1 MKKRNMAITI
11 AAVSAATSVAP
22 ALAFADTLD
31 NQVIASTDANAVNQL
46 KGEIQGFLNTKYT
59 NEANMLKDVT
69 YQNSEKQNLTKAVA
83 GQCVYTIQVKCEN
96 AKNNISNLT
105 DMDQLDVALAQLNN
119 TDNRFLNIEVIDNGH
134 NTVNGQIVNWKEG
147 KYTQEEITNVLD
159 TASLAV
165 IDTKSEATD
174 AQTKVTAVQTAITS
188 AITAAGK
195 SVPADLTAADA
206 AVKKA
211 AAAVKSD
218 AAGNS
223 AELITPANVQA
234 AKAALETIKT
244 NVQDI
249 TNATNTALE
258 ALTNN
263 FITDTK
269 KVDDNTVELTL
280 KNNTTPLTLKTGDT
294 ELNLQAPI
302 YSQDKSGSY
311 LDKDGQV
318 IAGVTTNEQAATND
332 DTVVTGFEVARE
344 NLQIA
349 QNGQPSDFEAN
360 RNYGVDYKA
369 VATTN
374 YKAQDLYDS
383 SIGRFTDA
391 GNQLYKFIKDY
402 NAIQTPAGNA
412 TIGDVTNGTLTITFP
427 VDKTKEMTNAT
438 SLATNV
444 ADGAFAKT
452 VISGSNND
460 LTALKQALTN
470 NAPIKTLAG
479 ADRYDTAVQVSKATF
494 TANNSA
500 QNVVLVSGTA
510 LADGLTATPFAAS
523 KTAPILLTGK
533 DKVNDKTMAEIAR
546 VLPANGAKNV
556 YVIGGENTISK
567 SVETQLKAKGY
578 TVTRIQGD
586 DRYETSLAIAK
597 VMEPKLDGT
606 VYVAGGYA
614 EPDAMSIAPIAA
626 RKGATNPILLA
637 NDKTGLSTDQINY
650 ISGNKAAQ
658 SYIIGG
664 ADRAPES
671 IKTQLKDAGMTNAT
685 ERLSGADRQG
695 TNAAVIKEFATADN
709 MKNLYVAKSDNQGLV
724 DALSAGVLAGQ
735 TNSPVVLAT
744 NAVNAEQQSVIK
756 AKNPTI
762 TNKTQIGEGIAAQV
776 WSTINNLFT
785 K

>member
-147 KYTQEEITNVLD
+147 KYTQEEVQALLNTPLD
-159 TASLAV
+159 KEAAQKALETAQQNA
-165 IDTKSEATD
+165 K
-174 AQTKVTAVQTAITS
+174 
-188 AITAAGK
+188 
-195 SVPADLTAADA
+195 TAADA
-206 AVKKA
+206 VTAAQSKKDAADKAVTSAGGSATTEQKQA
-211 AAAVKSD
+211 AAAAATELTAAQEAKTAADKAVTD
-218 AAGNS
+218 A
-223 AELITPANVQA
+223 QA
-234 AKAALETIKT
+234 AVAKA
-244 NVQDI
+244 QS
-249 TNATNTALE
+249 NTGIE
-258 ALTNN
+258 DVT
-263 FITDTK
+263 
-269 KVDDNTVELTL
+269 KVDDNTVSLTL
-280 KNNTTPLTLKTGDT
+280 KNNKTPLVIKTGDT
-294 ELNLQAPI
+294 ILNLQAPI

-344 NLQIA
+344 NLQTA

-402 NAIQTPAGNA
+402 NATAPITSGNLA

-427 VDKTKEMTNAT
+427 VDKTEAMKNSVATNA
-438 SLATNV
+438 

-479 ADRYDTAVQVSKATF
+479 ADRYDTAVQVSKAAF

-523 KTAPILLTGK
+523 KNAPILLTGK

-586 DRYETSLAIAK
+586 DRYQTSLAIAK
-597 VMEPKLDGT
+597 VMEPTLNGDI
-606 VYVAGGYA
+606 YVAGGYA

-626 RKGATNPILLA
+626 RRGATNPILLA

-650 ISGNKAAQ
+650 ISGNKAAK

>member
-147 KYTQEEITNVLD
+147 KYTQEEVQALLNTPLD
-159 TASLAV
+159 KEAAQKALETAQQNA
-165 IDTKSEATD
+165 K
-174 AQTKVTAVQTAITS
+174 
-188 AITAAGK
+188 
-195 SVPADLTAADA
+195 TAADA
-206 AVKKA
+206 VTAAQSKKDAADKAVTSAGGSATTEQKQA
-211 AAAVKSD
+211 AAAAATELTAAQEAKTAADKAVTD
-218 AAGNS
+218 A
-223 AELITPANVQA
+223 QA
-234 AKAALETIKT
+234 AVAKA
-244 NVQDI
+244 QS
-249 TNATNTALE
+249 NTGIE
-258 ALTNN
+258 DVT
-263 FITDTK
+263 
-269 KVDDNTVELTL
+269 KVDDNTVSLTL
-280 KNNTTPLTLKTGDT
+280 KNNKTPLVIKTGDT
-294 ELNLQAPI
+294 ILNLQAPI

-332 DTVVTGFEVARE
+332 NTVVTGFEVARE
-344 NLQIA
+344 NLQTA
-349 QNGQPSDFEAN
+349 QNGQASDFEAN

-391 GNQLYKFIKDY
+391 GNQLYKFIQDY
-402 NAIQTPAGNA
+402 NAIKTPAGNA

-427 VDKTKEMTNAT
+427 VDKTKEMTGAA
-438 SLATNV
+438 SVATNE

-460 LTALKQALTN
+460 LNALKQALTS

-479 ADRYDTAVQVSKATF
+479 ADRYDTAVQVSKAAF

-523 KTAPILLTGK
+523 KNAPILLTGK

-586 DRYETSLAIAK
+586 DRYQTSLAIAK
-597 VMEPKLDGT
+597 VMEPTLNGDI
-606 VYVAGGYA
+606 YVAGGYA

-650 ISGNKAAQ
+650 ISGNKAAK

>member
-147 KYTQEEITNVLD
+147 KYTQEEVQALLNTPLD
-159 TASLAV
+159 KEAAQKALETAQQNA
-165 IDTKSEATD
+165 K
-174 AQTKVTAVQTAITS
+174 
-188 AITAAGK
+188 
-195 SVPADLTAADA
+195 TAADA
-206 AVKKA
+206 VTAAQSKKDAADKAVTSAGGSATTEQKQA
-211 AAAVKSD
+211 AAAAATELTAAQEAKTAADKAVTD
-218 AAGNS
+218 A
-223 AELITPANVQA
+223 QA
-234 AKAALETIKT
+234 AVAKA
-244 NVQDI
+244 QS
-249 TNATNTALE
+249 NTGIE
-258 ALTNN
+258 DVT
-263 FITDTK
+263 
-269 KVDDNTVELTL
+269 KVDDNTVSLTL
-280 KNNTTPLTLKTGDT
+280 KNNKTPLVIKTGDT
-294 ELNLQAPI
+294 ILNLQAPI

-332 DTVVTGFEVARE
+332 NTVVTGFEVARE
-344 NLQIA
+344 NLQTA

-402 NAIQTPAGNA
+402 NATAPITSGNLA

-427 VDKTKEMTNAT
+427 VDKTEAMKNSVATNA
-438 SLATNV
+438 

-479 ADRYDTAVQVSKATF
+479 ADRYDTAVQVSKAAF

-523 KTAPILLTGK
+523 KNAPILLTGK

-597 VMEPKLDGT
+597 VMEPTLNGDI
-606 VYVAGGYA
+606 YVAGGYA

-650 ISGNKAAQ
+650 ISGNKAAK

>member
-59 NEANMLKDVT
+59 SDADLLKDVT
-69 YQNSEKQNLTKAVA
+69 YSGLTKAVA
-83 GQCVYTIQVKCEN
+83 GQCVYTINVKCDDT
-96 AKNNISNLT
+96 KNNINGLQN
-105 DMDQLDVALAQLNN
+105 MDQLDVALAKLNDTTN
-119 TDNRFLNIEVIDNGH
+119 KFLNIEVIDNGH

-147 KYTQEEITNVLD
+147 KYTQEEVQALLNTPLDKEAAQKALATAQQNATN
-159 TASLAV
+159 AANAV
-165 IDTKSEATD
+165 TEAQAKKAAAD
-174 AQTKVTAVQTAITS
+174 KAVTE
-188 AITAAGK
+188 AAG
-195 SVPADLTAADA
+195 SVTEEQKKAAADA
-206 AVKKA
+206 ATELTA
-211 AAAVKSD
+211 A
-218 AAGNS
+218 
-223 AELITPANVQA
+223 QA
-234 AKAALETIKT
+234 AKTAADKAVTDAQAAVDKA
-244 NVQDI
+244 QS
-249 TNATNTALE
+249 NTGIDDV
-258 ALTNN
+258 T
-263 FITDTK
+263 
-269 KVDDNTVELTL
+269 KVDDNTVSLTL
-280 KNNTTPLTLKTGDT
+280 KNNKTPLVIKTGDT
-294 ELNLQAPI
+294 VLNLQAPI

-332 DTVVTGFEVARE
+332 NTVVTGFEVARE
-344 NLQIA
+344 NLQTA

-391 GNQLYKFIKDY
+391 GNQLYKFIQDY
-402 NAIQTPAGNA
+402 NAIKTPAGNA

-427 VDKTKEMTNAT
+427 VDKTKEMTGAA
-438 SLATNV
+438 SVATNE

-460 LTALKQALTN
+460 LNALKQALTS

-479 ADRYDTAVQVSKATF
+479 ADRYDTAVQVSKAAF

-533 DKVNDKTMAEIAR
+533 DKVNDKTMAEIER
-546 VLPANGAKNV
+546 VMQNGGTV

-567 SVETQLKAKGY
+567 SVETQLKAKDY
-578 TVTRIQGD
+578 KTERIKGD

-597 VMEPKLDGT
+597 AMEPTLNGDI
-606 VYVAGGYA
+606 YVAGGYA

-626 RKGATNPILLA
+626 RRGATNPILLA

-695 TNAAVIKEFATADN
+695 TNAAVIKEFSTADN

-756 AKNPTI
+756 AKKPTI

>member
-31 NQVIASTDANAVNQL
+31 NQVIASTDAKAVAEL
-46 KGEIQGFLNTKYT
+46 KGEIEGFLNTKYT

-69 YQNSEKQNLTKAVA
+69 YSGLTKAVA
-83 GQCVYTIQVKCEN
+83 GQCVYTINVKCEDT
-96 AKNNISNLT
+96 KNNINGLQN
-105 DMDQLDVALAQLNN
+105 MDQLDVALAKLNDTTN
-119 TDNRFLNIEVIDNGH
+119 KFLNIEVIDNGH

-147 KYTQEEITNVLD
+147 KYTQEEVQALLNTPLDKESAQKALETAQQNATN
-159 TASLAV
+159 AENAV
-165 IDTKSEATD
+165 KAAQAKKD
-174 AQTKVTAVQTAITS
+174 AADKAVTE
-188 AITAAGK
+188 AAG
-195 SVPADLTAADA
+195 SVTEEQKKAAADA
-206 AVKKA
+206 ATELTAAQAKKEA
-211 AAAVKSD
+211 ADKAVTDAQAAV
-218 AAGNS
+218 N
-223 AELITPANVQA
+223 
-234 AKAALETIKT
+234 KA
-244 NVQDI
+244 QS
-249 TNATNTALE
+249 NTGIE
-258 ALTNN
+258 DVT
-263 FITDTK
+263 
-269 KVDDNTVELTL
+269 KVDDNTVSLTL
-280 KNNTTPLTLKTGDT
+280 KNNKTPLVIKTGDT

-311 LDKDGQV
+311 LDKDGKV

-332 DTVVTGFEVARE
+332 NTVVTGFEVARE
-344 NLQIA
+344 DLQTA
-349 QNGQPSDFEAN
+349 QNGQPSDFEAT

-427 VDKTKEMTNAT
+427 VDKTKEMTGVA
-438 SLATNV
+438 SVATNV
-444 ADGAFAKT
+444 ADGTFAKT
-452 VISGSNND
+452 VITGSNSD

-479 ADRYDTAVQVSKATF
+479 ADRYDTAVQVSKAAF

-533 DKVNDKTMAEIAR
+533 DKVNDKTMAEIER
-546 VLPANGAKNV
+546 VMQNGGTV

-567 SVETQLKAKGY
+567 SVETQLKAKDY
-578 TVTRIQGD
+578 KTERIKGD
-586 DRYETSLAIAK
+586 DRYQTSLAIAK
-597 VMEPKLDGT
+597 AMEPTLNGDI
-606 VYVAGGYA
+606 YVAGGYA

-650 ISGNKAAQ
+650 ISGNKAAK

-744 NAVNAEQQSVIK
+744 NSVNAEQQSVIK

>member
-147 KYTQEEITNVLD
+147 KYTQEEVQALLNTPLDKEAAQKALATAQQNATN
-159 TASLAV
+159 AANAV
-165 IDTKSEATD
+165 TEAQAKKAAAD
-174 AQTKVTAVQTAITS
+174 KAVTE
-188 AITAAGK
+188 AAG
-195 SVPADLTAADA
+195 SVTEEQKKAAADA
-206 AVKKA
+206 ATELTA
-211 AAAVKSD
+211 A
-218 AAGNS
+218 
-223 AELITPANVQA
+223 QA
-234 AKAALETIKT
+234 AKTAADKAVTDAQAAVDKA
-244 NVQDI
+244 QS
-249 TNATNTALE
+249 NTGIE
-258 ALTNN
+258 DVT
-263 FITDTK
+263 
-269 KVDDNTVELTL
+269 KVDDNTVSLTL
-280 KNNTTPLTLKTGDT
+280 KNNKTPLVIKTGDT
-294 ELNLQAPI
+294 ILNLQAPI

-332 DTVVTGFEVARE
+332 NTVVTGFEVARE
-344 NLQIA
+344 NLQTA
-349 QNGQPSDFEAN
+349 QNGQASDFEAN

-391 GNQLYKFIKDY
+391 GNQLYKFIQDY
-402 NAIQTPAGNA
+402 NAIKTPAGNA

-427 VDKTKEMTNAT
+427 VDKTKEMTGAA
-438 SLATNV
+438 SVATNE

-460 LTALKQALTN
+460 LNALKQALTS

-479 ADRYDTAVQVSKATF
+479 ADRYDTAVQVSKAAF

-523 KTAPILLTGK
+523 KNAPILLTGK

-586 DRYETSLAIAK
+586 DRYQTSLAIAK
-597 VMEPKLDGT
+597 VMEPTLNGDI
-606 VYVAGGYA
+606 YVAGGYA

-650 ISGNKAAQ
+650 ISGNKAAK